1 MTDGATEIMK
11 RLQDGL
17 LFLTQHTRTRRLVCT
32 IYLIGT
38 HSLEVFLA
46 GIVINLAAMS
56 ANHFVS
62 IVSLSCLY
70 LLRESGKLTQLT
82 TSLVIL

>member
-1 MTDGATEIMK
+1 L
-11 RLQDGL
+11 RPN
-17 LFLTQHTRTRRLVCT
+17 
-32 IYLIGT
+32 
-38 HSLEVFLA
+38 LELSNRVHLGIVVNLA
-46 GIVINLAAMS
+46 GRL

-70 LLRESGKLTQLT
+70 LLRESGKLNQLM